1 MMEENTR
8 EVSQNSEIRSK
19 LYVCFTVSSTILWFI
34 SGGMAVAAYLKGIN
48 LSFGI
53 LSFILAIASFM
64 SSNKAIKNFDKKRNI
79 LVVIFALMSCLLAI
93 AASLIIIHD
102 WQLQENSTVQQG
114 IEVEDPSDADNSLS
128 VRSSCIPSDTL
139 TAIFTDMNATIEVE
153 TNFEAARVTAQSVV
167 DGVADDVIELSQT
180 GTYSW
185 SAKVRFEVAG
195 THNIEICVYLDNGE
209 CVTDVLTVEYPFT

>member
-1 MMEENTR
+1 MNALKEKIAQQFNILNRCLLILTLVTWLIVAVIVALGWE
-8 EVSQNSEIRSK
+8 
-19 LYVCFTVSSTILWFI
+19 TIQLNVTGQLI
-34 SGGMAVAAYLKGIN
+34 SILGVILELAVFVAPLI
-48 LSFGI
+48 
-53 LSFILAIASFM
+53 M
-64 SSNKAIKNFDKKRNI
+64 DKKPWQAAVSIVI
-79 LVVIFALMSCLLAI
+79 LISFVVGCMTIDVCI
-93 AASLIIIHD
+93 AGDDLP
-102 WQLQENSTVQQG
+102 
-114 IEVEDPSDADNSLS
+114 PSDHIAPPTQETETELS
-128 VRSSCIPSDTL
+128 ELSIRSSCIPSDTL

>member
-1 MMEENTR
+1 MLNRCFLILTLVIWLIAAVLIALGR
-8 EVSQNSEIRSK
+8 E
-19 LYVCFTVSSTILWFI
+19 TIQLSVTGQLI
-34 SGGMAVAAYLKGIN
+34 SIMGIILELAAFATPLI
-48 LSFGI
+48 
-53 LSFILAIASFM
+53 M
-64 SSNKAIKNFDKKRNI
+64 DKKPRQVAVSFVI
-79 LVVIFALMSCLLAI
+79 LISFVLGCMTIDVCISSDNLLPT
-93 AASLIIIHD
+93 
-102 WQLQENSTVQQG
+102 NSTDQPTQ
-114 IEVEDPSDADNSLS
+114 ETETELS
-128 VRSSCIPSDTL
+128 ELSIRSSCIPSDTL

>member
-1 MMEENTR
+1 MN
-8 EVSQNSEIRSK
+8 
-19 LYVCFTVSSTILWFI
+19 
-34 SGGMAVAAYLKGIN
+34 ALKGKIAQQFN
-48 LSFGI
+48 MLNRCFLILTLVIWLIAAVLIALGRETIQLSVTGQLISIMGI
-53 LSFILAIASFM
+53 ILELAAFATPLIM
-64 SSNKAIKNFDKKRNI
+64 DKKPRQVAVSFVI
-79 LVVIFALMSCLLAI
+79 LISFVFGCMTIDVCISSDNLLPK
-93 AASLIIIHD
+93 
-102 WQLQENSTVQQG
+102 NSTDQPTQ
-114 IEVEDPSDADNSLS
+114 ETETELS
-128 VRSSCIPSDTL
+128 ELSIRSSCIPSDTL

-209 CVTDVLTVEYPFT
+209 CVTDVLTVEYPFA